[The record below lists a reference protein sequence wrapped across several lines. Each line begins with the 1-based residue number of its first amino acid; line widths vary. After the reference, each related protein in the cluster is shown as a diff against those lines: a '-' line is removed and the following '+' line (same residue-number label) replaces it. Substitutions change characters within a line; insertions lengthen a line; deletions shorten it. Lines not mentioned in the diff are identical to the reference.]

1 MSLPN
6 YLANIKSS
14 GIYRFVWDK
23 SVITATEAETLRL
36 VVGYSEKGR
45 FNTPVYCATA
55 NDFIT
60 EFGNINKKLE
70 RSGVFFHRMALQ
82 ALASGPIIALNLKK
96 LKGEQVVSK
105 AYYPK
110 DKATFTETTVSVSS
124 VYDTSRFWTLEP
136 STLMEKAT
144 VDAEKTAWFAVSSV
158 DTEDAS
164 CSFFIRSY
172 VPAGYDITV
181 KEWCALYNNGSKF
194 ENAMVNLQDFFAEV
208 YVFKGQFT
216 KEIATSD
223 ALSRYFDV
231 DASGNVSIK
240 KSAKNVFGEDVD
252 VLDALADNE
261 YSGFIGKYRGC
272 LIPNFKGAD
281 GSYIS
286 LDLIFNSDV
295 NKHKLMMYIDEDNMD
310 DDLVALDETLV
321 SSGLSYTT
329 DDLTKLIE
337 ANSTTSGSMP
347 SVFSNYTASTMG
359 YYEAMPY
366 VYIKGV
372 ETQLAVDTDILC
384 LNASSETSYAQIV
397 GSSIVFGDAQPS
409 QKFKPTDYKYIYA
422 VGSAGHSIVRGT
434 IESYNEKTYT
444 ITTTNVIDCETGE
457 VLPDDLNNFTC
468 GFPADSTIQQLE
480 NEKYIIISKYDLG
493 SRGLGYS
500 IYTPLY
506 LKGFTKESIK
516 TDGTV
521 EGKLKL
527 QKDLLSPL
535 SMDSSTGYP
544 GLVEALTNRKDIDY
558 RYIVD
563 TFESFI
569 ETECKSILSLLAKKK
584 DNCLLLTNFPAI
596 KTFIKSKT
604 VSFLDENG
612 AFQMSNVKDS
622 SKFSLPSE
630 ENGASWCSFNTPVIL
645 SDGTVKTTCPAAS
658 LVSNRYMDK
667 YSSRLPYYIV
677 AGPTY
682 GKLTADGLVGPDYN
696 FSRADLDILEPMG
709 VNATVY
715 VPRKGVYIS
724 SNQTAKQ
731 NPVSALSKI
740 NVRELVIY
748 LQDQI
753 EDLLQNYQWEFN
765 TASLRELIK
774 TKADYI
780 LDNVQANNGVYQYY
794 NQCDELNNTDEV
806 INNEMLVLSTSIE
819 PGLGAGKMVQE
830 LTIYKKGGMSSVITN
845 G

>member
-23 SVITATEAETLRL
+23 SIITATEAETLRL

-70 RSGVFFHRMALQ
+70 RSGIFFHRMAMQ

-96 LKGEQVVSK
+96 LKDDQVVSK

-110 DKATFTETTVSVSS
+110 DETVFTETTVTVPS

-144 VDAEKTAWFAVSSV
+144 ADAEKTAWFAISSV
-158 DTEDAS
+158 DTEDTS
-164 CSFFIRSY
+164 CSFFIRPY
-172 VPAGYDITV
+172 VPTGYDITV
-181 KEWCALYNNGSKF
+181 KEWCTLYNNGSKF

-231 DASGNVSIK
+231 DASGKVTIK
-240 KSAKNVFGEDVD
+240 KSMKNAFGEDVD

-310 DDLVALDETLV
+310 DDLETLDEILAAT
-321 SSGLSYTT
+321 SLSFTT
-329 DDLTKLIE
+329 EDLTKLIE
-337 ANSTTSGSMP
+337 ANSTATGSMP
-347 SVFSNYTASTMG
+347 DVFSNFSAVTVG
-359 YYEAMPY
+359 YFEAMPY
-366 VYIKGV
+366 PYIKG
-372 ETQLAVDTDILC
+372 EQQDGSFTMNRDIVC
-384 LNASSETSYAQIV
+384 IQTESGYAEIKAGTSNIHFGTSSWPELTN
-397 GSSIVFGDAQPS
+397 
-409 QKFKPTDYKYIYA
+409 YKYVYA
-422 VGSAGHSIVRGT
+422 VGSAGHSIVRGA
-434 IESYNEKTYT
+434 IASYDEKTNT
-444 ITTTNVIDCETGE
+444 LITGGVIDCITGE
-457 VLPDDLNNFTC
+457 PLSEDLDIFTDGFQAAADLSQMNN
-468 GFPADSTIQQLE
+468 G
-480 NEKYIIISKYDLG
+480 KYIIVSKKSLG
-493 SRGLGYS
+493 EACSDYAT
-500 IYTPLY
+500 YTPLY
-506 LKGFTKESIK
+506 LKGFTKESVK

-527 QKDLLSPL
+527 QKNLLAPL

-596 KTFIKSKT
+596 KTFIKSKD

-612 AFQMSNVKDS
+612 VFQMSNVKDS
-622 SKFSLPSE
+622 VKFSLPSE
-630 ENGASWCSFNTPVIL
+630 ENGASWCSFNTPVII

-682 GKLTADGLVGPDYN
+682 GKLVVDGLVGPDYN

-715 VPRKGVYIS
+715 VPRKGVYIN

-780 LDNVQANNGVYQYY
+780 LDNVQANGGVYQYY